1 MNRQE
6 LLKGETGERANLEAV
21 YKWILW
27 EMSYEDFSKLAK
39 LTFYDHNGGYPFEYK
54 YMVDK
59 KHDSKNSREECIKY
73 LAYKLI
79 QNIATEGVE
88 LMDTGLIPKEVRL
101 F

>member
-1 MNRQE
+1 MNIQE
-6 LLKGETGERANLEAV
+6 LLKGETGERANLKAV
-21 YKWILW
+21 YKWILK

-59 KHDSKNSREECIKY
+59 KRDSKKAREEYIKY

-79 QNIATEGVE
+79 QNLDTEGVE
-88 LMDTGLIPKEVRL
+88 LMNTGLIPKEIRL

>member
-1 MNRQE
+1 MNIQE
-6 LLKGETGERANLEAV
+6 LLKGETGERANLKAV
-21 YKWILW
+21 YKWILE
-27 EMSYEDFSKLAK
+27 EMSYEDFSKMAK

-59 KHDSKNSREECIKY
+59 KHDSKKGREEYIKY

-79 QNIATEGVE
+79 QNLDTDGVD
-88 LMDTGLIPKEVRL
+88 LMNTGLIPKEIRL